1 VQNRSVSQRNVEI
14 VRASFEA
21 FGRGDFNNAFAAY
34 DAGAEWQTA
43 DDEPDSNVYRGI
55 PELRGFVAHLAD
67 PWTDRFGGAISF
79 EDFIDCGD
87 WVVAP
92 WSGRLHGHGSGIEI
106 EVSETYAVLV
116 RDGKIARVE
125 EYRTVEQAL
134 EAVGAGPR
142 SETAPPGERGR
153 F

>member
-14 VRASFEA
+14 VRESFEA
-21 FGRGDFNNAFAAY
+21 FGRGDFNTAFAAY
-34 DAGAEWQTA
+34 DPAAEWQTA
-43 DDEPDSNVYRGI
+43 DDEPDSRVYRGI

-67 PWTDRFGGAISF
+67 PWTDRFGQAIQF

-116 RDGKIARVE
+116 RDGRIARVE

-134 EAVGAGPR
+134 EAVGGPQK
-142 SETAPPGERGR
+142 
-153 F
+153 

>member
-14 VRASFEA
+14 VRDSFEA
-21 FGRGDFNNAFAAY
+21 FGRGDFNAAFAAY
-34 DAGAEWQTA
+34 DPAAEWQTA
-43 DDEPDSNVYRGI
+43 EDEPDSRTYTGVD
-55 PELRGFVAHLAD
+55 ELRAFVAHLAD
-67 PWTDRFGGAISF
+67 PWTDRFGQAIRF

-87 WVVAP
+87 WVVVP

-116 RDGKIARVE
+116 RDGKIARVD

-134 EAVGAGPR
+134 EAVG
-142 SETAPPGERGR
+142 PPPK
-153 F
+153 

>member
-1 VQNRSVSQRNVEI
+1 VEI
-14 VRASFEA
+14 VRESFEA
-21 FGRGDFNNAFAAY
+21 FGRGDFTTAFAAY
-34 DAGAEWQTA
+34 DPVAEWRTA
-43 DDEPDSNVYRGI
+43 DDEPDSRVYRGLS
-55 PELRGFVAHLAD
+55 ELRGFVAHLAD
-67 PWTDRFGGAISF
+67 PWTDRFGQAIRF

-116 RDGKIARVE
+116 RDGRIARVE

-134 EAVGAGPR
+134 EAVG
-142 SETAPPGERGR
+142 PPQK
-153 F
+153 

>member
-1 VQNRSVSQRNVEI
+1 VQNRSVSERNVEI
-14 VRASFEA
+14 VRESFEA
-21 FGRGDFNNAFAAY
+21 FGRGDFNTAFAAY
-34 DAGAEWQTA
+34 DPVAEWHTA
-43 DDEPDSNVYRGI
+43 EDEPDSRTYRGLA
-55 PELRGFVAHLAD
+55 ELRGFVAHLAD
-67 PWTDRFGGAISF
+67 PWTDRFGQAVRF

-116 RDGKIARVE
+116 REGRIARVD

-134 EAVGAGPR
+134 EAVGRPR
-142 SETAPPGERGR
+142 K
-153 F
+153 